1 MARFAVGFV
10 LVSVI
15 GWMTYVTLFFFQL
28 GARTPAEYWI
38 YDATTVKHHLL
49 SAMTEKRKVLLVG
62 GSSVW
67 FGLDAALIQ
76 QALGM
81 ETLNLGL
88 HAMRPL
94 DQLVDEVRPALK
106 SGDTIIMPLEFE
118 YYLIDTPYNDWYVN
132 EVMAGK
138 PNVFWSLT
146 WQEKVAF
153 FLAVSPMRV
162 LEGVATRVSAFS
174 ATEIQKRISGHPPEQ
189 VLLSMQQ
196 VWVTHP
202 APEQNYTFRNID
214 PQGNAIMVQG
224 TFTSYVYPISVQSIA
239 SGYPWRTLA
248 EFARYC
254 ADRGVLL
261 YIGWPPVVAG
271 EVTFDSPFV
280 RDNVQTILRR
290 LTELGIPVLGVP
302 TDFQYDRQF
311 FADSGYHLNHEGRAL
326 HTEHT
331 LRALNQK
338 ISSHGGCM
346 LRTSSC
352 QTSQKVPARSPSKI
366 LPSSFSR

>member
-1 MARFAVGFV
+1 MARFAMGFV
-10 LVSVI
+10 LVTVI
-15 GWMTYVTLFFFQL
+15 GWTTYVTLFFFQL

-49 SAMTEKRKVLLVG
+49 STMTEKHKVLLVG

-76 QALGM
+76 RALGM

-94 DQLVDEVRPALK
+94 DQLVGEVRSALK
-106 SGDTIIMPLEFE
+106 SGDTVIMPLEFE
-118 YYLIDTPYNDWYVN
+118 YYLIDTPYNHWYVS

-138 PNVFWSLT
+138 PNVFWSLP
-146 WQEKVAF
+146 WHEKVAF
-153 FLAVSPMRV
+153 FLGVSPMRV
-162 LEGVATRVSAFS
+162 LEGVATRISAFS
-174 ATEIQKRISGHPPEQ
+174 AAEIQKRTAGHPPEQ
-189 VLLSMQQ
+189 VLLSMRQ
-196 VWVTHP
+196 VWATRPV
-202 APEQNYTFRNID
+202 PEENYTFRNID
-214 PQGNAIMVQG
+214 PQGNAILVQG
-224 TFTSYVYPISVQSIA
+224 TYTSYVYPLSVQSVA
-239 SGYPWRTLA
+239 QEYPWRTLA

-271 EVTFDSPFV
+271 EVAFDSPFV

-290 LTELGIPVLGVP
+290 LTELGIPVLGLP

-311 FADSGYHLNHEGRAL
+311 FADSGYHLNHSGRVRHTMRLLQAL
-326 HTEHT
+326 GAE
-331 LRALNQK
+331 RVQ
-338 ISSHGGCM
+338 HGCGQGPG
-346 LRTSSC
+346 SC
-352 QTSQKVPARSPSKI
+352 EVRPTRSE
-366 LPSSFSR
+366 LVLQ

>member
-10 LVSVI
+10 LVTVI
-15 GWMTYVTLFFFQL
+15 GWLTYVTLFFFQL

-49 SAMTEKRKVLLVG
+49 RTMTEKPKVLLVG

-67 FGLDAALIQ
+67 FGLDAAVIQ
-76 QALGM
+76 RALGM
-81 ETLNLGL
+81 ATLNLGL

-94 DQLVDEVRPALK
+94 DQIVGEVRPALK
-106 SGDTIIMPLEFE
+106 SGDIVIMPLEFE
-118 YYLIDTPYNDWYVN
+118 YYVIDTPYNYWYVS

-138 PNVFWSLT
+138 PDVFWRLP

-153 FLAVSPMRV
+153 FLRVSPMRV

-174 ATEIQKRISGHPPEQ
+174 STEIEKRIPGHALEQ
-189 VLLSMQQ
+189 VLLAMQQ
-196 VWVTHP
+196 VWATYP
-202 APEQNYTFRNID
+202 APEENYSFRNID
-214 PQGNAIMVQG
+214 PQGNAILVQG
-224 TFTSYVYPISVQSIA
+224 TYTSYVYPLSVQSVA
-239 SGYPWRTLA
+239 PGYPWRILA
-248 EFARYC
+248 EFAEYC
-254 ADRGVLL
+254 TNRGVLL

-271 EVTFDSPFV
+271 EVAFDSPFV
-280 RDNVQTILRR
+280 RDNVQIILSR

-326 HTEHT
+326 HTERT
-331 LRALNQK
+331 LRVLNQK
-338 ISSHGGCM
+338 IANHGGPM
-346 LRTSSC
+346 WRKSS
-352 QTSQKVPARSPSKI
+352 SQVLDKAPGREKYS
-366 LPSSFSR
+366 LTHF